1 MQICEIHITMAKEGM
16 VIATDIYTDKN
27 ELVLPVNTVLDKE
40 IIQQL
45 KRYGIFR
52 FNVFEEEKLQ
62 ERQVEAYVPQ
72 SEEEEERVVYKEK
85 VRKSEEFVEFKKEF
99 DETVHGLKKTF
110 QRMVDKNGE
119 EQTDTLVAQVESIF
133 KSGHGTLHV
142 LEMLNCMREY
152 DDVTFAHC
160 ISVAVL
166 CHLIGEWLN
175 FSDEEINTLTL
186 CGALHDIGKLQISNA
201 IISKPGK
208 LTDEEFHKIQE
219 HPRLGYDIL
228 KERDLDIRIKHA
240 ALFHHERCDGTGYPL
255 GLGSNKI
262 DSWSRIVSIADVYDA
277 MTADRS
283 YRKGMC
289 PFKVLD
295 IMQEDGFVKY
305 DPKILMIFMEK
316 ITQSYINAIVR
327 LSDDR
332 IGEIISINPNAL
344 TRPLVRVGDTFVDL
358 SRDKNL
364 TIKEVL

>member
-1 MQICEIHITMAKEGM
+1 MQIREIHITMAKEGM

-52 FNVFEEEKLQ
+52 FNVFEEEKVQ

-110 QRMVDKNGE
+110 QRMLDNNGE
-119 EQTDTLVAQVESIF
+119 EQANTLVAQVESIF

-175 FSDEEINTLTL
+175 FSDEDINTLTL

-208 LTDEEFHKIQE
+208 LSDEEFHKIQE

-228 KERDLDIRIKHA
+228 KELDLDVRIKHA

-262 DSWSRIVSIADVYDA
+262 DLWCRIVSIADVYDA

-295 IMQEDGFVKY
+295 IMQEEGFVKY